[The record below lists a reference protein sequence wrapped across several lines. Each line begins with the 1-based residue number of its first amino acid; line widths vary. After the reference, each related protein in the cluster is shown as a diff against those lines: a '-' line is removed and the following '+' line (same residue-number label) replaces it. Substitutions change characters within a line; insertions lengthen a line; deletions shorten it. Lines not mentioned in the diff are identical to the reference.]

1 MKLASSNSLSL
12 GQRLS
17 RWLALQVLISFTLVS
32 LVVYLVIANYLT
44 SRQASSLLEK
54 QDIIE
59 HLMVESRLDPN
70 MDELRHQLDDFLA
83 GHQELQVA
91 LRYQNG
97 PVVYEG
103 DDTFAGDPDV
113 KEVSFVVPAFGGDT
127 QPGLVTISVNQHAD
141 DELLHWLVFAL
152 TVASLLATI
161 AVVYGVYWIV
171 RHELK
176 SVDSLVEQID
186 QLTASTLESRLDGS
200 SLPTELQPLVLQFND
215 LLERLSS
222 SYKQLE
228 NFNAD
233 VAHELNTPLTNLI
246 TSSELS
252 LRTMQKGLVEGA
264 VVGSNLEELHRMS
277 EIIRSMLFLSKAE
290 RGSQAR
296 CEKVGSIAQ
305 IASEVIDY
313 HEALLSESELEV
325 QVKGDANGEFDVSLL
340 KRALSNLLGN
350 ASEYATPE
358 SRIQVTISLLKEDC
372 ISVSVCNRGQTI
384 DSQALALIFNR
395 FYRSD
400 IARSLSEKHH
410 GLGLSIVAAI
420 ARMHGGHHF
429 ARSENGLTCI
439 GFTLARHRGQD
450 AVSAP
455 DEELR

>member
-1 MKLASSNSLSL
+1 MSLTRSNSL

-44 SRQASSLLEK
+44 SRQYSGLLEK

-59 HLMVESRLDPN
+59 HLMGESRLNPD
-70 MDELRHQLDDFLA
+70 MDRLRHELDDFLA
-83 GHQELQVA
+83 GHQELQIVVQH
-91 LRYQNG
+91 QNG
-97 PVVYEG
+97 SIAYEG
-103 DDTFAGDPDV
+103 LDTFTGEPDV
-113 KEVSFVVPAFGGDT
+113 KEVTFSVPAFGGGAR
-127 QPGLVTISVNQHAD
+127 PGLVTLSVNRQAD
-141 DELLHWLVFAL
+141 DELLHWLTVAL
-152 TVASLLATI
+152 VAASLLATM

-176 SVDSLVEQID
+176 SVDSLVGQID
-186 QLTASTLESRLDGS
+186 LLTASTLESRLDGS

-222 SYKQLE
+222 SYTLLE

-246 TSSELS
+246 TSAELT
-252 LRTMQKGLVEGA
+252 LRTMQNGLVDSA
-264 VVGSNLEELHRMS
+264 VVGSSLEELHRMS

-296 CEKVGSIAQ
+296 CEKVNSIAQ
-305 IASEVIDY
+305 IALEVIDY
-313 HEALLSESELEV
+313 HEALLSESELKVEI
-325 QVKGDANGEFDVSLL
+325 KGDADGEFDVSLL
-340 KRALSNLLGN
+340 KRSLSNLLGN

-358 SRIQVTISLLKEDC
+358 STILVTISLLEAELV
-372 ISVSVCNRGQTI
+372 SVSVCNWGQSI
-384 DSQALALIFNR
+384 DSQELALIFNR

-400 IARSLSEKHH
+400 VSRSLSDKHH

-420 ARMHGGHHF
+420 ARMHGGYHF
-429 ARSENGLTCI
+429 ARSDNGLTCI
-439 GFTLARHRGQD
+439 GFTLVRRRGALSSD
-450 AVSAP
+450 KS
-455 DEELR
+455 

>member
-1 MKLASSNSLSL
+1 MSHTRANSL

-17 RWLALQVLISFTLVS
+17 RWVALQVLISFTLVS
-32 LVVYLVIANYLT
+32 LAVYLVIANHLI
-44 SRQASSLLEK
+44 SRQSSGLLEK
-54 QDIIE
+54 QE
-59 HLMVESRLDPN
+59 TLKHLMSESRQDPD
-70 MDELRHQLDDFLA
+70 MVELTHDLDDFLA
-83 GHQELQVA
+83 GHKELQVVVQ
-91 LRYQNG
+91 YQNG
-97 PVVYEG
+97 PIVYEG
-103 DDTFAGDPDV
+103 PDTFAGDPDV
-113 KEVSFVVPAFGGDT
+113 KEVTFAVPAFGGGAR
-127 QPGLVTISVNQHAD
+127 PGLVTLSVNRHAD
-141 DELLHWLVFAL
+141 DELLHWLTVAL
-152 TVASLLATI
+152 VAASLLATM
-161 AVVYGVYWIV
+161 AVVYGVYWVV

-176 SVDSLVEQID
+176 SVDSLVGQID

-200 SLPTELQPLVLQFND
+200 SLPSELKPLVLQFND

-222 SYKQLE
+222 SYQQLE

-252 LRTMQKGLVEGA
+252 LRTMHKGLIDSA

-277 EIIRSMLFLSKAE
+277 EIIRSMMFLSKAE

-296 CEKVGSIAQ
+296 CEKVSSIAE

-313 HEALLSESELEV
+313 HEAFLSESELEV
-325 QVKGDANGEFDVSLL
+325 EVKGDADGEFDVPLL

-358 SRIQVTISLLKEDC
+358 SKILVTISILKADWV
-372 ISVSVCNRGQTI
+372 SVSVSNRGQSI
-384 DSQALALIFNR
+384 DPQGLALIFNR

-400 IARSLSEKHH
+400 ASRSLSEKHH

-439 GFTLARHRGQD
+439 GFTLARYRAGC
-450 AVSAP
+450 SART
-455 DEELR
+455 L